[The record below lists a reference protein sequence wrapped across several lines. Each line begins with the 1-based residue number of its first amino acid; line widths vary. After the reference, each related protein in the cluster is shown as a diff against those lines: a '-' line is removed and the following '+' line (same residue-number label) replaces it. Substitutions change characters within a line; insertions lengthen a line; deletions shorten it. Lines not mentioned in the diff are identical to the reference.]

1 MVLLNWLYGLL
12 REAIV
17 LSYDMAGQIIEAQ
30 FSSSWSFT
38 PIAYENVP
46 PIDLTAAGR
55 PVLSEG
61 SDPYIAIKLFFG
73 ASAAAEVGVGED
85 AIKRSWG
92 NLAVDFYS
100 KEDTGSSVNQTNID
114 NLTNIFEYTTISDI
128 VFRDIT
134 ILRPVTAEGWYIT
147 PTMLRFYFNR

>member
-1 MVLLNWLYGLL
+1 MLT
-12 REAIV
+12 
-17 LSYDMAGQIIEAQ
+17 YDQAGQIIEAQ
-30 FSSSWSFT
+30 FNTSWTFT

-46 PIDLTAAGR
+46 PLDLTDVNR
-55 PVLSEG
+55 PALSEG
-61 SDPYIAIKLFFG
+61 TDPFIAIKLFFN
-73 ASAAAEVGVGED
+73 ASAAAEIGVG
-85 AIKRSWG
+85 AIRRSWG
-92 NLAVDFYS
+92 NLAVDFFT
-100 KEDTGSSVNQTNID
+100 KEDLGSSINQTNID

>member
-1 MVLLNWLYGLL
+1 M
-12 REAIV
+12 
-17 LSYDMAGQIIEAQ
+17 LSYDQAGQIIEAQ
-30 FSSSWSFT
+30 FSANWTFT

-46 PIDLTAAGR
+46 PLDLTEAAR
-55 PVLSEG
+55 PPLAEG
-61 SDPYIAIKLFFG
+61 SDPFIALKIFFG
-73 ASAAAEVGVGED
+73 MSAAAEVGIN
-85 AIKRSWG
+85 AIRRSWG
-92 NLAVDFYS
+92 NLAVDFYT
-100 KEDTGSSVNQTNID
+100 KEDLGSSINQTNID